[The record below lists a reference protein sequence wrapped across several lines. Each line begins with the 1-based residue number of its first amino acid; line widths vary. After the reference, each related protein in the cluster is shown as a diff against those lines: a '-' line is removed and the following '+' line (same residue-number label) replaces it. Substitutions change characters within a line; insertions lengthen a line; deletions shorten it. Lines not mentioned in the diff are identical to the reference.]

1 MILWFCVLMCFIVTL
16 GITAWLRRYAV
27 AKAIFDMPNA
37 RSSHT
42 VPTPRGG
49 GLAIVVVFL
58 FATLSLYGCK
68 MIPISLMLALV
79 GGGVLVALIGYCDDR
94 RSLAARWR
102 FLAHLLAAV
111 WVLYCLNGFPVLD
124 FGVVQCVA
132 PWLGAILALI
142 AIIWSIN
149 LYNFMDGIDGCAGAE
164 GLFLSISS
172 AVFFLIVGDSGL
184 AVLSFCLAATIGGFL
199 YWNWPPAKIF
209 LGDVG
214 SGFLGFVFIVLA
226 IHAAN
231 QHHGSLVFWLLL
243 FALFLYDATFTLIY
257 RVSKKQKWYQA
268 HREHAYQKGV
278 DAGWDHQKMTLC
290 MLLINV
296 VVLLPA
302 AMITYYYPAWALMI
316 WGCVSLCLIVLWF
329 KARRFKNARDDG

>member
-1 MILWFCVLMCFIVTL
+1 MILLFCVLMCFIVAL

-27 AKAIFDMPNA
+27 MKAIFDMPNA

-58 FATLSLYGCK
+58 LATLGLYGIQ
-68 MIPISLMLALV
+68 MIPLSLMLALV
-79 GGGVLVALIGYCDDR
+79 GGGALVAAIGYCDDR

-102 FLAHLLAAV
+102 FLAHMLAAI
-111 WVLYCLNGFPVLD
+111 WVLYCLGGLPVLD
-124 FGVVQCVA
+124 FGVVRVTA
-132 PWLGAILALI
+132 PFLGFVLAWL

-149 LYNFMDGIDGCAGAE
+149 LYNFMDGIDGCSGAE

-184 AVLSFCLAATIGGFL
+184 ATLCFCLAASIAGFL

-226 IHAAN
+226 IHAGN
-231 QHHGSLVFWLLL
+231 QDYGSIVFWLLL
-243 FALFLYDATFTLIY
+243 FALFLSDATFTLIY
-257 RVSKKQKWYQA
+257 RVSKKQKLYQA
-268 HREHAYQKGV
+268 HREHAYQKVV
-278 DAGWDHQKMTLC
+278 DAGWNHQKMTLC

-296 VVLLPA
+296 FVLLPA
-302 AMITYYYPAWALMI
+302 AMITYYYPAWALVI
-316 WGCVSLCLIVLWF
+316 LGCVSLSLYRLWCIS
-329 KARRFKNARDDG
+329 RGLKNAKDG